1 MALSQQNR
9 IDKAA
14 NDYNR
19 TKDKKYK
26 NLWYKLIREYVNG
39 SYHFERRVIPINSSV
54 KTDDGRYQVIRQP
67 KLLRLV
73 RRAKVKAIGL
83 RR

>member
-1 MALSQQNR
+1 MNKLLNQINE
-9 IDKAA
+9 AA
-14 NDYNR
+14 NNWNK
-19 TKDKKYK
+19 TKDPKYK
-26 NLWYKLIREYVNG
+26 DLWCKLVKEFANG
-39 SYHFERRVIPINSSV
+39 PHNIKRRVIPINSSV

>member
-1 MALSQQNR
+1 MQKK
-9 IDKAA
+9 IDDAA
-14 NDYNR
+14 IMYNK
-19 TKDKKYK
+19 TKDPYYK
-26 NLWYKLIREYVNG
+26 DLWYKLVKESANG
-39 SYHFERRVIPINSSV
+39 PHNIKRRVIPINSSV